1 MFYETKNPHGLP
13 HDPFKSC
20 LVPRLIGWISS
31 LSPDGVVNLAP
42 YSFFQGIATDPP
54 MVMFVSMGDQP
65 YGPKDTVTNIEATGE
80 FVCNMSTWDLRDQMN
95 ISCAA
100 VPAEVDEMEIAGL
113 EKEPSVLVK
122 PPRVKASPIHL
133 ECTHY
138 QTLHLPSNNPKYQ
151 QTMVMGFVVGI
162 HIRDDVLKD
171 GIVDIAK
178 VRPIARMGYMDYA
191 VVNEV
196 FTMLRPSPED
206 VMAPKES
213 VAEAE

>member
-1 MFYETKNPHGLP
+1 MFYETKDPHGLP
-13 HDPFKSC
+13 HDPLKSC
-20 LVPRLIGWISS
+20 LVPRLIGWIST
-31 LSPDGVVNLAP
+31 LSADGVVNLAP

-65 YGPKDTVTNIEATGE
+65 YGPKDTVSNIEATGE
-80 FVCNMSTWDLRDQMN
+80 FVCNMATWDLRDQMN

-122 PPRVKASPIHL
+122 PPRVKASPIHM

-138 QTLHLPSNNPKYQ
+138 QTIQLPSNNPKYK
-151 QTMVMGFVVGI
+151 QTMVLGYVVGV
-162 HIRDDVLKD
+162 HINDEVLTD
-171 GIVDIAK
+171 GLVDITK

-191 VVNEV
+191 VVNDV
-196 FTMLRPSPED
+196 FTMFRPSPED
-206 VMAPKES
+206 VMAVE
-213 VAEAE
+213 EAE

>member
-1 MFYETKNPHGLP
+1 MFYETKNHHGLP

-20 LVPRLIGWISS
+20 LVPRLIGWIST
-31 LSPDGVVNLAP
+31 LSSDGVVNLAP

-65 YGPKDTVTNIEATGE
+65 TGPKDTVTNIEATGE
-80 FVCNMSTWDLRDQMN
+80 FVCNMATWDLRDQMN

-100 VPAEVDEMEIAGL
+100 VPADVDEMEIAGL

-122 PPRVKASPIHL
+122 PPRVKASPIHM

-138 QTLHLPSNNPKYQ
+138 QTIQLPSNNPKYK
-151 QTMVMGFVVGI
+151 QTMVLGYVKGV
-162 HIRDDVLKD
+162 HIKDEVLTD
-171 GIVDIAK
+171 GIVDITK

-191 VVNEV
+191 VVNDV
-196 FTMLRPSPED
+196 FTMFRPSAED
-206 VMAPKES
+206 VMAVE
-213 VAEAE
+213 EAE